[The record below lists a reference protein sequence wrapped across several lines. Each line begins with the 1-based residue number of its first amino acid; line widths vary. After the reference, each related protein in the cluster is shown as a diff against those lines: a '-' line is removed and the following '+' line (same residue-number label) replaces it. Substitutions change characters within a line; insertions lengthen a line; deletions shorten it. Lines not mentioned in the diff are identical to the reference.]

1 MEKNFIDEF
10 IPSKDTRDYLH
21 SIHHE
26 FTDLEKASN
35 SNWNCCCWIY
45 YSSLDIEWI

>member
-21 SIHHE
+21 SIGDNYE
-26 FTDLEKASN
+26 QK
-35 SNWNCCCWIY
+35 
-45 YSSLDIEWI
+45 